1 MKTQKKSR
9 TLNVLSKIF
18 NVRQWSDYDRLRAFT
33 SYLGNGIKK
42 MLIPQ
47 KETIADQKNTFSSA
61 ASTLNLSDDNLNE
74 RARGL
79 YRLSVLM
86 CVLAVGILGYA
97 IYHAVFGNAKAMVVS
112 IVVSL
117 IALALAFR
125 YHYWYFQIK
134 ERKLGCTI
142 REWYRQG
149 LLGDKK

>member
-1 MKTQKKSR
+1 MKNQKKSR
-9 TLNVLSKIF
+9 TLKVLSSVF
-18 NVRQWSDYDRLRAFT
+18 NVRQWSDYDRLRTFT
-33 SYLGNGIKK
+33 VYLGNGIKK
-42 MLIPQ
+42 MVIPQ
-47 KETIADQKNTFSSA
+47 KETIEDTKNTFSNA
-61 ASTLNLSDDNLNE
+61 ASTLNLSEDELNL

-86 CVLAVGILGYA
+86 CVMAVGIFGYA
-97 IYHAVFGNAKAMVVS
+97 IYHMVYGNAKAVIVS
-112 IVVSL
+112 MVVSL
-117 IALALAFR
+117 IALSLAFR